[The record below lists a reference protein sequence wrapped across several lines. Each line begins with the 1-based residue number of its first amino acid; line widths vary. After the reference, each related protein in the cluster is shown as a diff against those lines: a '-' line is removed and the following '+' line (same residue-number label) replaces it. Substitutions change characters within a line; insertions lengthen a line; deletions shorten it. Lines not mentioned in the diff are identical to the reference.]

1 MLEREKKRPQP
12 NLPLTHEIYIL
23 PRLVYLYSSLTNTY
37 EWQHACVC
45 LCVMK
50 MFIVWIYKVYR
61 TPLVLGTSLEP
72 VRSTACLMATARDLK
87 ADSALSK
94 VLLAPIVSLPCILHV
109 HTCGDHLFL

>member
-1 MLEREKKRPQP
+1 MNGNVR
-12 NLPLTHEIYIL
+12 
-23 PRLVYLYSSLTNTY
+23 
-37 EWQHACVC
+37 VC
-45 LCVMK
+45 DE
-50 MFIVWIYKVYR
+50 MFILWVYKVYR

-94 VLLAPIVSLPCILHV
+94 HYISSYYLPCFLHV